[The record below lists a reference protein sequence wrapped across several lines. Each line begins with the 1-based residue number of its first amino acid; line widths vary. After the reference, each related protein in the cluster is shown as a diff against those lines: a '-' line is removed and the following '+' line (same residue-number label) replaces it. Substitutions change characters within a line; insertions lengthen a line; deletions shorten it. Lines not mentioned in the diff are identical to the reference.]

1 MKTASLAFWKT
12 IIVLFRTMKIIILYF
27 LLPDLFK
34 TLNDLTEVYDYIRL
48 EALNVLLLLVVIS
61 VAAFVIKK
69 VVLALLKRLCKKKNL
84 FFAK

>member
-1 MKTASLAFWKT
+1 
-12 IIVLFRTMKIIILYF
+12 MKIIILYF

-61 VAAFVIKK
+61 VAAFVIK
-69 VVLALLKRLCKKKNL
+69 R
-84 FFAK
+84 